1 MARWWW
7 QSSPCL
13 CLLLQ
18 GEPEDSEAG
27 EDVDHCVSQAWRKA
41 GNHCN
46 KKLKAAVSQL
56 DPAALLDAPSIGD
69 LFASFG

>member
-1 MARWWW
+1 M
-7 QSSPCL
+7 
-13 CLLLQ
+13 Q
-18 GEPEDSEAG
+18 GELEDSEPG
-27 EDVDHCVSQAWRKA
+27 EDVEHRVSQAWRKA

-46 KKLKAAVSQL
+46 KKLKAAISQM